1 MKYFLFYSP
10 KPLTSATLRHVFDEA
25 YQEKYSLELVNYQSG
40 YFYADDGFLETIE
53 LLLPMI
59 SNDLGINLTFLV
71 SHLPDS
77 PLIKEAFKRISR
89 FGQGVYHLADVVL
102 DAIQKHD
109 QAFLIRVKQAFD
121 NVPHELMLTAKMLIL
136 CGLNRSF
143 AARKLY
149 VHRNTFN
156 YRLNKFIELTNLDI
170 CDYFNAQ
177 FFYLFTQIER

>member
-10 KPLTSATLRHVFDEA
+10 KPLVKDTLRHVFEEA
-25 YQEKYSLELVNYQSG
+25 YQENISLELSDQQSG
-40 YFYADDGFLETIE
+40 YIYADDFFLETIE

-71 SHLPDS
+71 THLPDA
-77 PLIKEAFKRISR
+77 PLVKEAFKRVRR

-102 DAIQKHD
+102 DAMQKHD
-109 QAFLIRVKQAFD
+109 QPFLNKFRQSFD
-121 NVPHELMLTAKMLIL
+121 DVPHELMLTAKMLIR
-136 CGLNRSF
+136 CGLNRSL

-170 CDYFNAQ
+170 RDYFNAQ